1 MVVFP
6 MKEIW
11 LVIIMDDLD
20 FEVKDVTFEAKMFNR
35 SATFDRIANR
45 SMEDLNY
52 AHLHCDLLNKV
63 ALTTIILKGV
73 KSPHKNIHEQYL
85 QKCMFV
91 CVKKFGIESTFP
103 KGDLKK
109 VTCMLLQLS
118 QQPICHQSLLFNL
131 N

>member
-1 MVVFP
+1 
-6 MKEIW
+6 
-11 LVIIMDDLD
+11 
-20 FEVKDVTFEAKMFNR
+20 
-35 SATFDRIANR
+35 
-45 SMEDLNY
+45 MEDLNY

-63 ALTTIILKGV
+63 ALTIITLKGV

-85 QKCMFV
+85 QNCMFV
-91 CVKKFGIESTFP
+91 CVKNFGIESTFP

-131 N
+131 NWFPCFFTWILLKNSNILFKVGTLLPLLSSLLM